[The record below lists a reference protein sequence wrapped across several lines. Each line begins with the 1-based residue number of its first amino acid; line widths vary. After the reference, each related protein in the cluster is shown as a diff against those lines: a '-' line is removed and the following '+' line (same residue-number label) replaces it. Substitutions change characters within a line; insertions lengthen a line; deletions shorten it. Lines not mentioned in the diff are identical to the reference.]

1 MLLSEHLHFPAEERR
16 HYLTVSVV
24 KSLTAREGND
34 TKSASINDA
43 NNDIISKPERQ
54 KASVSGG
61 GGGEGDKALADR
73 EQLSKAHKV
82 TYLSFCLFVSLFS
95 LCLSLSLAIYPSN
108 YLVIF
113 LSLFLWWGGE
123 KTLADREQ
131 L

>member
-95 LCLSLSLAIYPSN
+95 LSLSLSLAFKTFKTHEVTQRVCKN
-108 YLVIF
+108 NH
-113 LSLFLWWGGE
+113 LWG
-123 KTLADREQ
+123 
-131 L
+131 